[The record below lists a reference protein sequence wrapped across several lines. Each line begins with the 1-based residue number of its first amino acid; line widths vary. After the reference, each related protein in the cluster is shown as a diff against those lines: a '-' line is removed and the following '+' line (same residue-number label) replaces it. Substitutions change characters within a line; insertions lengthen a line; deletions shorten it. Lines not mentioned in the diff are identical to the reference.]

1 MIFKLILGL
10 KEDKNTPRLYE
21 QWEITCLFSCKEQH
35 VKINMWKCVM
45 YIKQRNGMLTFLL
58 VVVHMFYVRRADA
71 FRSSG
76 SQRRKNKNLCSLSS
90 PWYTDL
96 PIAWVSPTHWSYRWW
111 CFIMIKNCFLP
122 FASFPHIHT
131 NCVLPSK

>member
-1 MIFKLILGL
+1 MIWSLLDTYVDDKVNWLTICKYKLKIKLIFKLILGL

-71 FRSSG
+71 FKSSG

-96 PIAWVSPTHWSYRWW
+96 AIAWVSPTHWSYRW
-111 CFIMIKNCFLP
+111 
-122 FASFPHIHT
+122 
-131 NCVLPSK
+131 